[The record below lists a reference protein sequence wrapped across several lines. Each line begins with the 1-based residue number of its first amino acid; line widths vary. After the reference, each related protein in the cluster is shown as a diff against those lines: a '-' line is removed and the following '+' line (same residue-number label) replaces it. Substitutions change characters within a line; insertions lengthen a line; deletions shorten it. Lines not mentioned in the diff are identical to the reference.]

1 MNTLN
6 VPFIVD
12 LKLQEVN
19 CPISWI
25 FHEFPVA
32 HLLQPQQHCKM
43 SSLRCFLP
51 SRCRHRRLLVS
62 TPSQQNWPPCHWRKP
77 SRNGPL
83 HLATGE
89 VNKQPISML
98 LHYFWLLDSLCGIF
112 NWMHKKQKVKNMF
125 VLNNYLL
132 FSVLW
137 LTTPTAEKYMQC
149 KLRCIVNCL
158 FSPLCSHDILIG
170 RLPLRTPR
178 NLMSVPSSTQQ
189 SSRGCMKT
197 GGSRC
202 LDPGFGGD
210 TELQY
215 N

>member
-1 MNTLN
+1 
-6 VPFIVD
+6 
-12 LKLQEVN
+12 
-19 CPISWI
+19 
-25 FHEFPVA
+25 
-32 HLLQPQQHCKM
+32 
-43 SSLRCFLP
+43 
-51 SRCRHRRLLVS
+51 
-62 TPSQQNWPPCHWRKP
+62 
-77 SRNGPL
+77 
-83 HLATGE
+83 
-89 VNKQPISML
+89 
-98 LHYFWLLDSLCGIF
+98 
-112 NWMHKKQKVKNMF
+112 MF

-149 KLRCIVNCL
+149 KLRCIVNALL

-202 LDPGFGGD
+202 LDPRFGGD